1 MSTSVTMTSSNAFM
15 AYLPTTLIDKTTVT
29 VGPSEV
35 GFIGEIVLD
44 KTSWEDA
51 DDAQLHYYRLL
62 APGHED
68 SNFLMKVLSR
78 QRHDAGIEH
87 ELDQG
92 QATRRRF
99 LEHSQRE
106 LADAGWGRIFQSP
119 VGSGPP
125 PR

>member
-1 MSTSVTMTSSNAFM
+1 M
-15 AYLPTTLIDKTTVT
+15 
-29 VGPSEV
+29 
-35 GFIGEIVLD
+35 GEIVLD
-44 KTSWEDA
+44 KTDWEAA
-51 DDAQLHYYRLL
+51 DGVQLHYYRLL
-62 APGHED
+62 APGHKD
-68 SNFLMKVLSR
+68 LNFLMKAFSG

-92 QATRRRF
+92 RATRRRF

-106 LADAGWGRIFQSP
+106 LAAADWGSIFQNL